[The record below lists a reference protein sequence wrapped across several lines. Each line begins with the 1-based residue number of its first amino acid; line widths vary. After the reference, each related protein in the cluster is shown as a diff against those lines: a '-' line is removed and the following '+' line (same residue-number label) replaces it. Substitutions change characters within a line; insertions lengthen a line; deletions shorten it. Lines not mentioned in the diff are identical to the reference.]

1 MGLKIIG
8 CCMCLV
14 FIAGVCRLWWGLGM
28 GGCGCGCGCGCGV
41 LDGLMGWGGG
51 VVEVWGWW

>member
-1 MGLKIIG
+1 MGLI
-8 CCMCLV
+8 
-14 FIAGVCRLWWGLGM
+14 FIAGVGRLWWGLGM
-28 GGCGCGCGCGCGV
+28 GGCGCGCGV